1 MAGERVTRRVAIRA
15 AVNVLDHVPDLVRYG
30 SKPWR
35 DLGGDTDELRF
46 QTGSEAAGYLPHR
59 VFLGRERPELLWDMP
74 RPWWSVERVAGE
86 DAGPGWLDQPGFYEL
101 LRRVDDFEL
110 IDWTPGID
118 TPPGHLEIR
127 NGPSRVGSVGPAH
140 DLDEALQPMV
150 LLENLTCKATG
161 VHALELLIAESGL
174 DPSSI
179 DYVISAGEEAVG
191 DRYQRGGGGVAKAIA
206 EASGAMGAN
215 GSDLKAFCAAP
226 VHALVMGASLV
237 AAGTFDRV
245 VVVAGGS
252 FAKLGMK
259 YLGVTGSGGPVLGD
273 VLAGFAAVLEPAADQ
288 GPVVRLDA
296 VGSHRIG
303 SGASQQALL
312 NDIVVTPL
320 AKLGLRFGDIDV
332 YATELHNPDI
342 TEPSGGG
349 NVPNRNYRMLAGMA
363 VLAGQLD
370 ASDLDDFVGRRGLPG
385 FAPLQGHIASAVPW
399 LVHALP
405 RFADA
410 ELRRTML
417 LAKGSLFLGRLTRMW
432 DGISVVLEA

>member
-1 MAGERVTRRVAIRA
+1 MNRHVAVSA
-15 AVNVLDHVPDLVRYG
+15 AVTVLNHVPDLVRYG

-35 DLGGDTDELRF
+35 DLQGNTDELRF
-46 QTGSEAAGYLPHR
+46 LAGPAAGGYLPHR
-59 VFLGRERPELLWDMP
+59 VFLGEERPEILWDRP
-74 RPWWSVERVAGE
+74 RPWWTGAGNVA
-86 DAGPGWLDQPGFYEL
+86 DHAGRSWLDQSAFYEL

-110 IDWTPGID
+110 IDWTSGID
-118 TPPGHLEIR
+118 TPEGHLEIR
-127 NGPSRVGSVGPAH
+127 SGSSRVGSLGPAH

-150 LLENLTCKATG
+150 LLENLACKATG
-161 VHALELLIAESGL
+161 VHALETLFTNSNL

-179 DYVISAGEEAVG
+179 EYIISAGEEAVG

-206 EASGAMGAN
+206 EACAAVSAN

-226 VHALVMGASLV
+226 LHALVMGASLV

-252 FAKLGMK
+252 LAKLGMK
-259 YLGVTGSGGPVLGD
+259 YRAALKSGGPVLGD

-296 VGSHRIG
+296 VGNHRVA

-312 NDIVVTPL
+312 DDIVVNPL
-320 AKLGLRFGDIDV
+320 TSLGLGFGDIDV

-342 TEPSGGG
+342 TEPAGGG

-363 VLAGQLD
+363 VLAGELD
-370 ASDLDDFVGRRGLPG
+370 QEELDVFVRRHGLPG
-385 FAPLQGHIASAVPW
+385 FAPMQGHIASAVPW

-405 RFADA
+405 RFASG

-417 LAKGSLFLGRLTRMW
+417 MAKGSLFLGRLTRMW
-432 DGISVVLEA
+432 DGVSVVLEA